1 MKTFFASLYVVG
13 MLFFLS
19 ACSSNTP
26 SAVVDQALDCVLS
39 GDYKGYVDLM
49 QLTDGSNP
57 QIKEEARKE
66 LAAMI
71 AKQAAT
77 QSEKEKL
84 KSYEILNE
92 EFSKTGIYARVTIKE
107 VYMTG
112 DKHETSL
119 YLVKNKK
126 EQWEIV
132 LWGTDR
138 LMEE

>member
-1 MKTFFASLYVVG
+1 MKTFFVSLYVVG

-26 SAVVDQALDCVLS
+26 SAVVEQALDCVLS
-39 GDYKGYVDLM
+39 GDYRGYVDLM
-49 QLTDGSNP
+49 QLTDGGDS

-66 LAAMI
+66 FAEMI
-71 AKQAAT
+71 EKQASN

-92 EFSKTGIYARVTIKE
+92 EFSKTGTYARVTIKE

-112 DKHETSL
+112 DEHETSL